1 MSILATSGRNGMAMT
16 FTSYAAQRT
25 LDGSRKAVISHPS
38 RAPSLAG
45 LKGEDYLMAL
55 RSSPAY
61 MAMLREEY
69 AAEHGV
75 QPDVASKWWKG
86 QATEAPAPV
95 LRTSPAP
102 FSPEAMADR
111 FAALPIGTDEDAH
124 FRERVVLRHPA
135 LIGWFTHVYQSRNAL
150 LGVQA
155 ANEAVRAI
163 DERLSVHGELGV
175 LRYSTD
181 DDGVDTFAR
190 RFAEHTGRLVATRH
204 HVVALRLVMELAHQ
218 YGLSPVDTVTD
229 EQEKDPY
236 PTLNRWAD
244 MAWVRRRIRAVS
256 ARNLFDAAREH
267 ALISARLAAYT
278 TDLSVARRAYRLA
291 RNDDTL
297 DALVAHNEQD
307 VFDAVSMKEAVDASV
322 SNRTNRRA
330 ELMTRLAGFEKCA
343 KEQRHVAI
351 FLTFTCPSRFHSVH
365 RNGTTNQNWV
375 EAGRPTV
382 RAAQAWLVSQW
393 NNIRKRADEAGIK
406 PYGFR
411 FAEPHHD
418 GTPHWHAVF
427 FMSLK
432 DTKAYLK
439 ICRDQML
446 ADSGNEPGAKQHRF
460 KVVFIDPRKG
470 SACGYCSKYVAKNI
484 DGYAVG
490 KDHEAGKR
498 AKAID
503 TAARVDAWK
512 SDNRIRQFQ
521 QIGGPSV
528 TAWREFRRLRSELDQ
543 ENPMLKDL
551 TPEQHFA
558 LENVRKAADAGDWAA
573 FCCAMGGVQVRR
585 ADQTV
590 KVHYGIPQ
598 AMQMLCDEDGV
609 LLRSPR
615 TKTQYGDKAALRA
628 MGLMYCDVFLLTR
641 AKDWLIT
648 SKEKWEAACKKTMEG
663 IAEQFDT
670 LYEERVYQFM
680 EYEAY
685 EAMRQVAICDHQSR
699 VWLLYP
705 DTDRL
710 AGPPLGCEPD
720 GVGLDPCH

>member
-69 AAEHGV
+69 VAEHGV
-75 QPDVASKWWKG
+75 QPDVATKWWKG
-86 QATEAPAPV
+86 QATEAPASV

-190 RFAEHTGRLVATRH
+190 RFAEHTGRLVSTRH

-439 ICRDQML
+439 ICREQML

-498 AKAID
+498 AKSID

-609 LLRSPR
+609 LLRNPR

-670 LYEERVYQFM
+670 LHEERVYQFM

>member
-1 MSILATSGRNGMAMT
+1 MIT

-25 LDGSRKAVISHPS
+25 LDGSRKAKVN
-38 RAPSLAG
+38 APLSLLAAPVQTADELTPQEYLEKLQAERG
-45 LKGEDYLMAL
+45 LCED
-55 RSSPAY
+55 
-61 MAMLREEY
+61 
-69 AAEHGV
+69 
-75 QPDVASKWWKG
+75 DVAILHRVYVDG
-86 QATEAPAPV
+86 YQATTVALERPIPV
-95 LRTSPAP
+95 RPFNPVP
-102 FSPEAMADR
+102 FSPEAAADK
-111 FAALPIGTDEDAH
+111 FAALPIGGADDAKL
-124 FRERVVLRHPA
+124 RERVVLRHPSCV
-135 LIGWFTHVYQSRNAL
+135 GWFTHVYQSRNAL
-150 LGVQA
+150 MGVQA
-155 ANEAVRAI
+155 ANEAARRL
-163 DERLSVHGELGV
+163 DESLSVHGELGEF
-175 LRYSTD
+175 RYSAD

-204 HVVALRLVMELAHQ
+204 HVVALRLVMALAHH
-218 YGLSPVDTVTD
+218 YGLSPVDTITD
-229 EQEKDPY
+229 EQEEDPY

-244 MAWVRRRIRAVS
+244 MVWVRRRVRGVS
-256 ARNLFDAAREH
+256 ARRLYDAAREH

-291 RNDDTL
+291 RNDETL
-297 DALVAHNEQD
+297 SALVAHNVDD
-307 VFDAVSMKEAVDASV
+307 VFDAVGMKEAVDAST

-330 ELMTRLAGFEKCA
+330 ELMARLSGFEKCA

-365 RNGTTNQNWV
+365 RNGTANQNWV
-375 EAGRPTV
+375 DAGRPTV
-382 RAAQAWLVSQW
+382 RAAQAWLINAW
-393 NNIRKRADEAGIK
+393 NNIRKRANEAEIK

-418 GTPHWHAVF
+418 GTPHWHAVL
-427 FMSLK
+427 FMSTQQAK
-432 DTKAYLK
+432 QYLK
-439 ICRDQML
+439 ICREQML
-446 ADSGNEPGAKQHRF
+446 ADSGTEPGAKQHRF

-528 TAWREFRRLRSELDQ
+528 TAWREFRRLRTELDQ

-585 ADQTV
+585 NDQTV
-590 KVHYGIPQ
+590 KVHYGIPE

-609 LLRSPR
+609 LLRAPR
-615 TKTQYGDKAALRA
+615 TKTQYGDRAALRA
-628 MGLMYCDVFLLTR
+628 MGLMFCDVFLLTR

-648 SKEKWEAACKKTMEG
+648 SKEKWEAACKKTMQG
-663 IAEQFDT
+663 INDQFDV
-670 LYEERVYQFM
+670 LHEEKVYQFM

-685 EAMRQVAICDHQSR
+685 EAMQQMAICDHQSR

>member
-1 MSILATSGRNGMAMT
+1 M
-16 FTSYAAQRT
+16 
-25 LDGSRKAVISHPS
+25 D
-38 RAPSLAG
+38 
-45 LKGEDYLMAL
+45 
-55 RSSPAY
+55 
-61 MAMLREEY
+61 
-69 AAEHGV
+69 
-75 QPDVASKWWKG
+75 
-86 QATEAPAPV
+86 
-95 LRTSPAP
+95 
-102 FSPEAMADR
+102 
-111 FAALPIGTDEDAH
+111 
-124 FRERVVLRHPA
+124 
-135 LIGWFTHVYQSRNAL
+135 
-150 LGVQA
+150 
-155 ANEAVRAI
+155 
-163 DERLSVHGELGV
+163 
-175 LRYSTD
+175 
-181 DDGVDTFAR
+181 
-190 RFAEHTGRLVATRH
+190 
-204 HVVALRLVMELAHQ
+204 
-218 YGLSPVDTVTD
+218 
-229 EQEKDPY
+229 
-236 PTLNRWAD
+236 
-244 MAWVRRRIRAVS
+244 
-256 ARNLFDAAREH
+256 
-267 ALISARLAAYT
+267 
-278 TDLSVARRAYRLA
+278 
-291 RNDDTL
+291 
-297 DALVAHNEQD
+297 
-307 VFDAVSMKEAVDASV
+307 
-322 SNRTNRRA
+322 
-330 ELMTRLAGFEKCA
+330 
-343 KEQRHVAI
+343 
-351 FLTFTCPSRFHSVH
+351 
-365 RNGTTNQNWV
+365 
-375 EAGRPTV
+375 AGRPTV
-382 RAAQAWLVSQW
+382 RAAQGWLINAW
-393 NNIRKRADEAGIK
+393 NNIRKRANEADIK

-418 GTPHWHAVF
+418 GTPHWHAVL

-432 DTKAYLK
+432 DTKDYLK
-439 ICRDQML
+439 ICREQML
-446 ADSGNEPGAKQHRF
+446 ADAGNEPGAKQHRF

-470 SACGYCSKYVAKNI
+470 SAVGYCSKYVAKNI

-528 TAWREFRRLRSELDQ
+528 TAWREFRRLRTELDQ
-543 ENPMLKDL
+543 ENPMFNDL

-590 KVHYGIPQ
+590 KVQYGIPE
-598 AMQMLCDEDGV
+598 AMMMLCDEDGV
-609 LLRSPR
+609 LMHTPR
-615 TKTQYGDKAALRA
+615 KSKTQYGDKAALRA

-670 LYEERVYQFM
+670 LHDEKVYQFM

>member
-1 MSILATSGRNGMAMT
+1 MSIQPFNGRHGMGMT

-25 LDGSRKAVISHPS
+25 LDGSRKAPT
-38 RAPSLAG
+38 RPTLLATPV
-45 LKGEDYLMAL
+45 LTADELT
-55 RSSPAY
+55 P
-61 MAMLREEY
+61 EEY
-69 AAEHGV
+69 LGKLQSERGLQDEDV
-75 QPDVASKWWKG
+75 QLLHRIYADGYQKTTVAL
-86 QATEAPAPV
+86 A
-95 LRTSPAP
+95 SPAP
-102 FSPEAMADR
+102 ARPFTPVPFSAEAVADK
-111 FAALPIGTDEDAH
+111 FAALPIGTAEDAKL
-124 FRERVVLRHPA
+124 RERVVLRHPSCV
-135 LIGWFTHVYQSRNAL
+135 GWFTHVYQSRNAL

-155 ANEAVRAI
+155 ANEAVRRL
-163 DERLSVHGELGV
+163 DESLSVRSELGE
-175 LRYSTD
+175 LRYSLD
-181 DDGVDTFAR
+181 DDGVDTFAQ
-190 RFAEHTGRLVATRH
+190 RFADHTGRLVSTRS
-204 HVVALRLVMELAHQ
+204 HVVALRLVMELAYQ
-218 YGLSPVDTVTD
+218 YGLSPVDTITD
-229 EQEKDPY
+229 EQQEDPY

-244 MAWVRRRIRAVS
+244 MAWVRRRVRRVS
-256 ARNLFDAAREH
+256 ARRLYDAAREH

-278 TDLSVARRAYRLA
+278 TDLSVARRSYRLA
-291 RNDDTL
+291 RNDETL
-297 DALVAHNEQD
+297 SALVAHNVQD
-307 VFDAVSMKEAVDASV
+307 VFDAVGMKEAVDAST

-330 ELMTRLAGFEKCA
+330 ELMTRLRGFEECA

-365 RNGTTNQNWV
+365 RNGTSNQNWID
-375 EAGRPTV
+375 AGRPTV
-382 RAAQAWLVSQW
+382 RAAQGWLINAW
-393 NNIRKRADEAGIK
+393 NNIRKRANEAEIK

-418 GTPHWHAVF
+418 GTPHWHAVL
-427 FMSLK
+427 FMSTRDAK
-432 DTKAYLK
+432 DYLK

-470 SACGYCSKYVAKNI
+470 SAVGYCSKYVAKNI

-498 AKAID
+498 AKAVD
-503 TAARVDAWK
+503 TAIRVDAWK

-528 TAWREFRRLRSELDQ
+528 TAWREFRRLRTELDQ
-543 ENPMLKDL
+543 ENPMFQDL

-590 KVHYGIPQ
+590 KVQYGIPE
-598 AMQMLCDEDGV
+598 AMMMLCDEDGV
-609 LLRSPR
+609 MLRTPR

-648 SKEKWEAACKKTMEG
+648 SKERWEAACKKTMEG

-670 LYEERVYQFM
+670 LHEERVYQFM

-710 AGPPLGCEPD
+710 AGSPPGCEPD

>member
-1 MSILATSGRNGMAMT
+1 MAIQVADGRLGSSMT

-25 LDGSRKAVISHPS
+25 LDGSRAAVISKPHRS
-38 RAPSLAG
+38 PSLAG
-45 LKGEDYLMAL
+45 LKGEEYLTAL
-55 RSSPAY
+55 RSSEPY
-61 MAMLREEY
+61 MAMLREQW
-69 AAEHGV
+69 AQDNGV
-75 QPDVASKWWKG
+75 QLDVATKWWRP
-86 QATEAPAPV
+86 QVAAPV
-95 LRTSPAP
+95 EVVRGSPAP
-102 FSPEAMADR
+102 FSAEAQADK
-111 FAALPIGTDEDAH
+111 FAALPIGGADDAKL
-124 FRERVVLRHPA
+124 RERVVLRHPA
-135 LIGWFTHVYQSRNAL
+135 CVGWFTHVYQSRNAL
-150 LGVQA
+150 LGVQS
-155 ANEAVRAI
+155 ANEAARRL
-163 DERLSVHGELGV
+163 DESLSVHGELGEF
-175 LRYSTD
+175 RYSAD
-181 DDGVDTFAR
+181 DDGFDTFAR

-204 HVVALRLVMELAHQ
+204 HVVALRLVVALAHH
-218 YGLSPVDTVTD
+218 YGLNPVDTITE
-229 EQEKDPY
+229 EQADDPY

-244 MAWVRRRIRAVS
+244 MAWVRRRLRGVS
-256 ARNLFDAAREH
+256 AHRLYDAAREH
-267 ALISARLAAYT
+267 ALISARMAAYT
-278 TDLSVARRAYRLA
+278 TDLSVARRAFRLA
-291 RNDDTL
+291 RNDETL
-297 DALVAHNEQD
+297 SALVAHNVDD
-307 VFDAVSMKEAVDASV
+307 VFDAVGMKEAVDASV

-330 ELMTRLAGFEKCA
+330 ELMTRLSGFEKCA

-365 RNGTTNQNWV
+365 RNGTANQNWI
-375 EAGRPTV
+375 EAGRPSV
-382 RAAQAWLVSQW
+382 RDAQAWLINCW
-393 NNIRKRADEAGIK
+393 NNIRKRADEAEIK

-418 GTPHWHAVF
+418 GTPHWHAVL
-427 FMSLK
+427 FMSTQQAK
-432 DTKAYLK
+432 QYLK
-439 ICRDQML
+439 ICREQML

-528 TAWREFRRLRSELDQ
+528 TAWRELRRIRTELDQ

-585 ADQTV
+585 NDQTV
-590 KVHYGIPQ
+590 KVHYGIPE

-609 LLRSPR
+609 LLRTPR
-615 TKTQYGDKAALRA
+615 TKTQYGDRAALRA
-628 MGLMYCDVFLLTR
+628 MGLMFCDVFLLTR

-663 IAEQFDT
+663 INDQFDV
-670 LYEERVYQFM
+670 LHEEKVYQFM

-685 EAMRQVAICDHQSR
+685 EAMQQMAICDHQSR

-705 DTDRL
+705 DSDRL
-710 AGPPLGCEPD
+710 AGSPLGCEPG
-720 GVGLDPCH
+720 GVGLDPCL

>member
-1 MSILATSGRNGMAMT
+1 MST
-16 FTSYAAQRT
+16 FTSYSAQRT

-75 QPDVASKWWKG
+75 QPDVASKWWKA

-204 HVVALRLVMELAHQ
+204 HVVALGLVMELAYQ

-439 ICRDQML
+439 ICREQML

-670 LYEERVYQFM
+670 LHEERVYQFM